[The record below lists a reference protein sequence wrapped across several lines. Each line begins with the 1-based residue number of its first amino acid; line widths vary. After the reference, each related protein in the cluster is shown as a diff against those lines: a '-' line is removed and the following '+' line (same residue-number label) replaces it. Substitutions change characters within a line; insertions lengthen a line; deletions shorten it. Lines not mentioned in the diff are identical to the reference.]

1 MSKVEFKN
9 AKGLRIVGNYG
20 SVGSDN
26 IVILAHGFTNDK
38 SSNGRFDAMVLALN
52 HYGYDALAIDF
63 SGSGESDDA
72 ALIKENQRED
82 IKATIDYVQSKGYTK
97 VALLGNSFGTLACL
111 NNYDDTIS
119 TMVLIGAL
127 TDQMDYNW
135 YEYFTRKQMNDLE
148 TKGYFYT
155 EEYERKHKITQ
166 QTLLDFEEIDQ
177 EKLLIGVNCPVL
189 IIHGNHTDDFEELK
203 LLENSRKAMQY
214 LPLMSELKIIDKGKH
229 GFRSKWNEVIDLTI
243 NWLQR
248 YF

>member
-1 MSKVEFKN
+1 MTKVEFKN

-20 SVGSDN
+20 SIGSDK

-38 SSNGRFDAMVLALN
+38 SSNGRFDALILALN
-52 HYGYDALAIDF
+52 HSGYDALAIDF

-72 ALIKENQRED
+72 ALTKDNQKED
-82 IKATIDYVQSKGYTK
+82 LKASIDYVQSKGYEK

-127 TDQMDYNW
+127 MDKMHYNW
-135 YEYFTRKQMNDLE
+135 HEYFTGKQMNDLE
-148 TKGYFYT
+148 RKGHFYT
-155 EEYERKHKITQ
+155 EEYGRKHKMTQ

-203 LLENSRKAMQY
+203 LLENSKRAMHY
-214 LPLMSELKIIDKGKH
+214 LPEMSELRIIDNGKH
-229 GFRSKWNEVIDLTI
+229 GFRSKWKAVIDLTI